1 MTRDPKS
8 VIVFTYRGDIE
19 RGAGGGR
26 YVWKRGYS
34 ETLGEGRIAYP
45 WMTMVECRAVAK
57 SRGATAVFE
66 KERKS

>member
-1 MTRDPKS
+1 M
-8 VIVFTYRGDIE
+8 
-19 RGAGGGR
+19 
-26 YVWKRGYS
+26 WKRGYS